1 MNRQR
6 ASLLAAVAVLA
17 VAGTVAATRLPD
29 PAGAPR
35 PAAAPASTSATP
47 VRVVVPGRPGESS
60 TVTDSDHVRAPDGST
75 YNTLDA
81 TFVRMMVPHH
91 AQAVTMADLAPG
103 RAADPRVAA
112 FAERIRAAQ
121 APEIVRLR
129 AWLQAR
135 GLNADAAGHAHA
147 TMAGMQ
153 DDSAMAALAAAR
165 GADFDRRFV
174 TMMTAHHA
182 GALQMTD
189 DVLAGGTDQEIAE
202 LANEMAV
209 EQGGEI
215 RRLADL
221 GLTRRKRVAAS
232 PAG

>member
-1 MNRQR
+1 MTRQR
-6 ASLLAAVAVLA
+6 SLLLAAVAAAAVLG
-17 VAGTVAATRLPD
+17 VVVAARLPG
-29 PAGAPR
+29 PADAPR
-35 PAAAPASTSATP
+35 PAAASASAAP

-81 TFVRMMVPHH
+81 AFVRMMVPHH
-91 AQAVTMADLAPG
+91 EQALAMADLAPG
-103 RAADPRVAA
+103 RAADSRVAA

-121 APEIVRLR
+121 APEILRLR

-135 GLNADAAGHAHA
+135 GLPPAENGHAHA
-147 TMAGMQ
+147 TMPGMQ
-153 DDSAMAALAAAR
+153 DDASMAALAAGR

-174 TMMTAHHA
+174 TMMTAHHR
-182 GALQMTD
+182 GALEMTD
-189 DVLAGGTDQEIAE
+189 GVLAGGTDQEIAE

-209 EQGGEI
+209 EQGSEI

-221 GLTRRKRVAAS
+221 GVA
-232 PAG
+232 P

>member
-6 ASLLAAVAVLA
+6 ALLLVAVAALA

-29 PAGAPR
+29 TTGAPR
-35 PAAAPASTSATP
+35 QAAAPASASAAP

-91 AQAVTMADLAPG
+91 AQAVAMAELAPG

-121 APEIVRLR
+121 APEILRLR

-135 GLNADAAGHAHA
+135 GLSAQEDRHEHA
-147 TMAGMQ
+147 TMPGMQ
-153 DDSAMAALAAAR
+153 DDAAMAALAAAR

-174 TMMTAHHA
+174 TMMTDHHS
-182 GALQMTD
+182 GALRMTD
-189 DVLAGGTDQEIAE
+189 DVLAGGSDQEIAE

-209 EQGGEI
+209 EQSSEI

-221 GLTRRKRVAAS
+221 GVTR
-232 PAG
+232 